1 MTEAATSRIEASQS
15 ADPVPGP
22 GGTDVISDV
31 LRVFRVHGAALIK
44 GECMAP
50 WAWET
55 PPASAIA
62 QLLHP
67 GPTRIVIFHIIAR
80 GSCWAE
86 VDGCQRVS
94 LAEGDIVGFPHGHV
108 HRMGNGSAEI
118 VPVAPLLPPMPWLE
132 LPTVVHGGDGAPT
145 QIVCVY
151 LRCDDLPF
159 DPIASG
165 LPAMLVMR
173 RDAGLEGSWFES
185 NVQYLVRE
193 AREGRPGGANL
204 IARLTE
210 MMFVEILRLH
220 MAALGERDVGL
231 LAALNDRFVRRALTA
246 IHARPLEAWTAETLA
261 REAGLSRSA
270 LDQRFRRLLE
280 MPPMR
285 YLTVWRLQLAAQAL
299 LGGDGTVATAATA
312 AGYGSVEAFSRAF
325 HRSVGVSPAAWR
337 RSRGLGLS

>member
-1 MTEAATSRIEASQS
+1 MTQAPAQPTDEPSL

-67 GPTRIVIFHIIAR
+67 GPTRIVIFHIIAQ
-80 GSCWAE
+80 GNCWAE
-86 VDGCQRVS
+86 VDGGPRVA
-94 LAEGDIVGFPHGHV
+94 LGEGDIVGFPHGHA
-108 HRMGNGSAEI
+108 HRRGNGSAEI
-118 VPVAPLLPPMPWLE
+118 VPVAPLLPPMPWRE
-132 LPTVVHGGDGAPT
+132 LPTVVHGGDGAAT

-151 LRCDDLPF
+151 LRRDDLPF

-173 RDAGLEGSWFES
+173 RDAGPEGSWFES
-185 NVQYLVRE
+185 NVRYLVRE
-193 AREGRPGGANL
+193 AGEGRAGGASV

-220 MAALGERDVGL
+220 MAALGARDVGL
-231 LAALNDRFVRRALTA
+231 LAALKDRYVRRALTA
-246 IHARPLEAWTAETLA
+246 MHGRPLDAWTAETIA

-270 LDQRFRRLLE
+270 LDQRFRQLLA

-285 YLTVWRLQLAAQAL
+285 YLAVWRLQLAAQTL
-299 LGGDGTVATAATA
+299 LSGDGTVAAAAAA
-312 AGYGSVEAFSRAF
+312 AGYGSEEAFSRAF
-325 HRSVGVSPAAWR
+325 HRFVRVSPAAWR
-337 RSRGLGLS
+337 RNRLGLI